1 MELLR
6 IFLKIFVG
14 KVAGWGWGGWKGLG
28 RSIGLS
34 LHILRSYNLI
44 WVLLYTNVKQ
54 FRLGWKQNNGDIIC

>member
-6 IFLKIFVG
+6 IFFKIFIG
-14 KVAGWGWGGWKGLG
+14 KVAGWGWGGWKGVG

-44 WVLLYTNVKQ
+44 WVLPYTIVKQ
-54 FRLGWKQNNGDIIC
+54 PI